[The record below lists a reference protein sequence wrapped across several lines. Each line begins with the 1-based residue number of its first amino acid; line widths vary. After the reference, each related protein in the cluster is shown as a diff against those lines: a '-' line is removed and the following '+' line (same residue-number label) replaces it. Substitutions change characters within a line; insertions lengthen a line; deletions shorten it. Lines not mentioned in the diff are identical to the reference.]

1 MVVVF
6 DLDDTLYKEVDYL
19 KSAYREIAS
28 KLGKFNV
35 EELYQHM
42 LAWYYTKENV
52 FEKLE
57 LLYSVEKSELLSLYR
72 NHYPTISLAE
82 YVLDTLN
89 QLESKGCTLGII
101 TDGRSVVQ
109 RNKIKALGLSSWIS
123 DDNIII
129 SEEFG
134 SEKPCEANYRFFMD
148 KYPDDEFVYVGDNIM
163 KDFISPNKLGWKTI
177 CLLDDGRN
185 IHKQELA
192 VPIANRADHDIVSL
206 VDIQAI
212 VF

>member
-28 KLGKFNV
+28 KLGNFNV

-42 LAWYYTKENV
+42 LEWYYTKENV
-52 FEKLE
+52 FEKIE

-72 NHYPTISLAE
+72 NHNPTISLAE
-82 YVLDTLN
+82 NVLDTLN

-134 SEKPCEANYRFFMD
+134 SEKPCEANYRFFMG